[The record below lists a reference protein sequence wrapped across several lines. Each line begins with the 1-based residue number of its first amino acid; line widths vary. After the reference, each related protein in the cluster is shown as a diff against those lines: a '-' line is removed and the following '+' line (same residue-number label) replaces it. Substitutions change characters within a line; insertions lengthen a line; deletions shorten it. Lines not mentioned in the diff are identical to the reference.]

1 MLALVGLY
9 WDWLR
14 ASPVRRLFP
23 ALQVEY
29 NGQRMMFDDSCA
41 NGSGSFSSRERA
53 GVRGPRVWDK
63 APHPNP
69 LPKGEGKEWAH
80 SKGQGRDD
88 LWKYSAH
95 TTTPLAKRLSVLRGR
110 RKCQGSDVRCR
121 VTHVAGQATYQ
132 AALAVHQQICEVAA
146 HVLGCPTTAV
156 ALDNS
161 ACVVHSAPTRRLT
174 FAEVAAAAGQHPL
187 RAQTLYRVSQSP
199 HMSPFTAQVVEV
211 EVDPDTGQVMLLE
224 VVTAHDVGT
233 IINPLGHQGQIGG
246 GLMQDSG
253 YGLLEEMP
261 INEGRIGTLSLGEY
275 KLPNIKD
282 IPPLRTVLVQEEV
295 GPAPFQGKAIGESS
309 ITPIAAAIANAV
321 DDAVG
326 VRLDD
331 LPITAEK
338 VYQELQSREGRT
350 P

>member
-1 MLALVGLY
+1 MSSTTSASARSRCYIFWLRARATERLLTLSASASTRLPRMSATSSPRPAPPTAPRRQRTPCATACGQSRARVLALVGLY

-174 FAEVAAAAGQHPL
+174 FAEVAAAA
-187 RAQTLYRVSQSP
+187 
-199 HMSPFTAQVVEV
+199 
-211 EVDPDTGQVMLLE
+211 
-224 VVTAHDVGT
+224 
-233 IINPLGHQGQIGG
+233 
-246 GLMQDSG
+246 
-253 YGLLEEMP
+253 
-261 INEGRIGTLSLGEY
+261 
-275 KLPNIKD
+275 
-282 IPPLRTVLVQEEV
+282 
-295 GPAPFQGKAIGESS
+295 
-309 ITPIAAAIANAV
+309 
-321 DDAVG
+321 
-326 VRLDD
+326 
-331 LPITAEK
+331 
-338 VYQELQSREGRT
+338 
-350 P
+350 